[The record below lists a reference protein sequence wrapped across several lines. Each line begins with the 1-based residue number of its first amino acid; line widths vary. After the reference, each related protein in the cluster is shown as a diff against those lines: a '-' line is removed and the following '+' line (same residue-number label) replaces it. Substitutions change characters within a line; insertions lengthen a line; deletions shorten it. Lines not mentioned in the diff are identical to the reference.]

1 MGPLLRKLPLRTL
14 ERVLDDGNDT
24 LKLFGGEV
32 TSALGQIDIG
42 LLADQVGVSATD
54 TSDLGQGVHDLLLSI
69 DVCVQQTD
77 DVLEAGKV
85 STALVIQLCL
95 RFCIAPV
102 RRSPQSKAVRYL
114 DWPLQSEQHVEILS
128 SCLVPIIFLQH
139 LLHPFIVLSSLS
151 SDCCWTGRAN
161 RDVVRLESDQAY
173 RSKGS
178 GPDRNL
184 QAVVCTYLDFSPE
197 TSAVTL
203 SACLYLECLDI
214 DHCDPT
220 PRAGGGALGAN
231 NARVATSD
239 ASRQYP
245 GILTHDGGLSYVV
258 DVVLSML
265 WKSKRR
271 DLKC

>member
-1 MGPLLRKLPLRTL
+1 M
-14 ERVLDDGNDT
+14 
-24 LKLFGGEV
+24 
-32 TSALGQIDIG
+32 
-42 LLADQVGVSATD
+42 
-54 TSDLGQGVHDLLLSI
+54 
-69 DVCVQQTD
+69 
-77 DVLEAGKV
+77 
-85 STALVIQLCL
+85 
-95 RFCIAPV
+95 
-102 RRSPQSKAVRYL
+102 
-114 DWPLQSEQHVEILS
+114 
-128 SCLVPIIFLQH
+128 
-139 LLHPFIVLSSLS
+139 
-151 SDCCWTGRAN
+151 AN

-173 RSKGS
+173 RSEGS

-197 TSAVTL
+197 TSAVIL